1 MLKNQP
7 EKRPVRLLFNFLLY
21 IKGTKNTA
29 LSQST
34 YQQHNNIYIMSKLL
48 EKLNEAQKKAV
59 LITDGPLLVIAGA
72 GSGKTRV
79 LTHKIAYLIESG
91 INPENILAVTFTNK
105 AAKEMKERVK
115 RLAENNN
122 QTINQLNIG
131 TFHSISAS
139 LLRRHATLLG
149 YGNNFVIFDS
159 DDQLSLVKS
168 IMQELDIDIEKFKP
182 QSFLA
187 RISSLKTK
195 LKNANQSEVEAG
207 DFFARNVA
215 AVYAKYEHLLKEQNA
230 MDFDDLITLF
240 VKLLRENKEILEKYQ
255 EKFKYVFIDEYQDT
269 NSAQY
274 NLVRLLA
281 QKSVHLCAVGDN
293 DQAIYG
299 WRDADYRNILNFE
312 KDYPKAQK
320 IILEENYRST
330 QNILNAANGVIK
342 KNPSRYEKNLF
353 TKNGSG
359 AKINLILAQNEQ
371 KEAEFIAKKIAE
383 LTRKYRINLSGFA
396 VLYRTNSQSRAMEE
410 ALMKLSIP
418 YNIIGGFKFYH
429 RKEVKDVLAYLR
441 YLYNEKD
448 TAGLKRIINT
458 PPRGIG
464 KVALD
469 NFFKNGIKTKNI
481 EAFFEM
487 MKSLKVESENMKL
500 SKLLREIVKKSGIE
514 KTLNDGTKEGIARW
528 ENILELFSVA
538 SVYDN
543 TENSALK
550 FLENAA
556 LISDQDGLDQTKP
569 MVSLM
574 TVHTAKGLEFDIVFI
589 IGLEDGVFPHER
601 SKSSQDELE
610 EERRL
615 CYVALTRAKKELYLL
630 HTEQRRAFGKTQS
643 NPPSRFLYDLPQ
655 ELIEFCQYPSFYSSL
670 DRDGLD
676 ENLFY

>member
-1 MLKNQP
+1 
-7 EKRPVRLLFNFLLY
+7 
-21 IKGTKNTA
+21 
-29 LSQST
+29 
-34 YQQHNNIYIMSKLL
+34 MSKLL

-59 LITDGPLLVIAGA
+59 IITDGPLLIIAGA

-91 INPENILAVTFTNK
+91 ISPENILAVTFTNK
-105 AAKEMKERVK
+105 AAKEMKARLE
-115 RLAENNN
+115 RLAENND
-122 QTINQLNIG
+122 QTINRLNIG

-139 LLRRHATLLG
+139 LLRCHAALLG
-149 YGNNFVIFDS
+149 YGNNFAIFDS
-159 DDQLSLVKS
+159 DDQLSLIKN
-168 IMQELDIDIEKFKP
+168 IMQELGIDKEKFNP
-182 QSFLA
+182 QAFLS

-195 LKNANQSEVEAG
+195 LKNASQFEIEAG
-207 DFFARNVA
+207 DFFSRNVA
-215 AVYAKYEHLLKEQNA
+215 AVYVKYEHLLKEQNA
-230 MDFDDLITLF
+230 MDFDDLIALF
-240 VKLLRENKEILEKYQ
+240 VKLLRSNKEILEKYQ
-255 EKFKYVFIDEYQDT
+255 EKFKYIFIDEYQDT

-274 NLVRLLA
+274 NLIKLLA
-281 QKSVHLCAVGDN
+281 QKSAHICAVGDN

-330 QNILNAANGVIK
+330 QNILDAANGVIK
-342 KNPSRYEKNLF
+342 KNQSRYEKNLF

-371 KEAEFIAKKIAE
+371 KEAEFIAKKISE
-383 LTRKYRINLSGFA
+383 LSRKNKINLSGFA
-396 VLYRTNSQSRAMEE
+396 VLYRTNSQSRALEE

-441 YLYNEKD
+441 YLHNEKD
-448 TAGLKRIINT
+448 AIGLKRIINT

-487 MKSLKVESENMKL
+487 MKLLKTATENMPL

-514 KTLNDGTKEGIARW
+514 KTINDGTKEGISRW

-543 TENSALK
+543 TENSVLK

-556 LISDQDGLDQTKP
+556 LISDQDGVDQTKTL
-569 MVSLM
+569 VSLM
-574 TVHTAKGLEFDIVFI
+574 TVHAAKGLEFDIVFV

-601 SKSSQDELE
+601 SKNSSDELE

-655 ELIEFCQYPSFYSSL
+655 ELVEFCQYPSFYSRL
-670 DRDGLD
+670 DRDELD